1 MSIFNMSLSASFV
14 ILAAIVLRWFFIYR
28 LPKKAFLLL
37 WAVVLFRLLIPL
49 SMPSSLSVWNM
60 VDELL
65 ETASETTAVSAKVFQ
80 PFPSGNLGAQER
92 TEPKITHQA
101 ALSSARRAG
110 NRTGFRADSSSL
122 LFGLWLSGATFCFL
136 WFLLP
141 HLRCRRTY
149 KTAMPVKNIFVAR
162 WLADHPL
169 RRRLS
174 VRQSGSVEAPL
185 TYGILRPVILLPQT
199 MDLRDETRLSHVLAH
214 EYFHVRH
221 FDALWKWVLAMTLAV
236 HWFNPFVWL
245 MYVFACRDI
254 ELFCDETVVHSTGE
268 RAKPVYAMTLL
279 DLEGRRGL
287 QWGLCANFNG
297 NTVEERIISIM
308 KTKRASCLSILTALL
323 MIVGTTALFATDR
336 AVVTRAAVGYT
347 ERMLFTTRDSAV
359 VKVTYDGATWQAY
372 PAVTDRENWNWYTEQ
387 EYVEHMKQ
395 VAVWAQTQNFQDNKY
410 SLDWN
415 SLLANTSMRG
425 VESDPA
431 KLAQTLADIQNGIRV
446 SKPKTIY
453 LKYGTAPNSESIGW
467 VHWYCYGY
475 TFQDDAGNTVD
486 LGLFETRDEL
496 FHALKRYYDGQVSA
510 GTLTEAEV
518 SLRYGKIAHNTRNLD
533 EVPLPEKLLN
543 RHAYNP
549 YNTF

>member
-1 MSIFNMSLSASFV
+1 MNIFNMSLSASFV
-14 ILAAIVLRWFFIYR
+14 ILVAIVLRWFFIYQ

-37 WAVVLFRLLIPL
+37 WAIVLFRLLVPL
-49 SMPSSLSVWNM
+49 SMPSNLSVWNM
-60 VDELL
+60 VDGLL
-65 ETASETTAVSAKVFQ
+65 ETSSGTTALLTQVFQ
-80 PFPSGNLGAQER
+80 PFPSSNRDTDER
-92 TEPKITHQA
+92 AEPKMAPA
-101 ALSSARRAG
+101 ATRSFAHRAG
-110 NRTGFRADSSSL
+110 NRTGFMADSSS

-141 HLRCRRTY
+141 HLYCRRTY
-149 KTAMPVKNIFVAR
+149 KTAVPVKNIFVTR

-174 VRQSGSVEAPL
+174 VKQSGSVEAPL

-221 FDALWKWVLAMTLAV
+221 LDALWKWVLALTLAV

-245 MYVFACRDI
+245 MYIFANRDI
-254 ELFCDETVVHSTGE
+254 ELCCDETVVRSTGE

-279 DLEGRRGL
+279 DLEDRRGL
-287 QWGLCANFNG
+287 QWDLCANFFNG

-308 KTKRASCLSILTALL
+308 KTKRASCLSVLAALL

-372 PAVTDRENWNWYTEQ
+372 SAATDRENWNWYTEQ
-387 EYVEHMKQ
+387 EYIEYMKQ
-395 VAVWAQTQNFQDNKY
+395 VAVWVQTQNCQDNKY

-425 VESDPA
+425 VESDPV

-453 LKYGTAPNSESIGW
+453 LKYGTGPNSESIGW

-475 TFQDDAGNTVD
+475 TFQDDAGKTVD
-486 LGLFETRDEL
+486 LGLFETRDAL
-496 FHALKRYYDGQVSA
+496 FGALKRYYDGQVAA
-510 GTLTEAEV
+510 GTLTEAEAG
-518 SLRYGKIAHNTRNLD
+518 LRYGKIAHNTRNLD